1 MSKSAY
7 LCAGTAFAIFLVPYV
22 QPVTAGAGWWLLAY
36 LLAALGSLL
45 PDIEFLNPLHRRR
58 LEDPM
63 FHMRDVYFGLV
74 TAAIV
79 VKVTEW
85 VLTIYWRP
93 IRLRLIIQIIAVVLF
108 VQLCKYAKKEYRI
121 SEGVT
126 TALKIDY
133 ILVTILLVVLIF
145 TGKPI
150 TRLFLGEEVSE
161 EILTASFEYLISLGI
176 GLYFMSI
183 NHSVGG
189 MLRGIQKM
197 IPFLISFVINIFV
210 RIISAYI
217 LFHAFWRIGVFIAN
231 PVSFMA
237 GSIVALYFYKKLYYD
252 KYIRRNRY
260 EEGSYYKCN
269 EA

>member
-108 VQLCKYAKKEYRI
+108 VQLCKYAKKEYRNTFGHSFI
-121 SEGVT
+121 GLLAFSTPIFMIFPHYFLYFSAAYFSHIMLSMLECEGV
-126 TALKIDY
+126 KIFY
-133 ILVTILLVVLIF
+133 PN
-145 TGKPI
+145 K
-150 TRLFLGEEVSE
+150 
-161 EILTASFEYLISLGI
+161 
-176 GLYFMSI
+176 
-183 NHSVGG
+183 
-189 MLRGIQKM
+189 KK
-197 IPFLISFVINIFV
+197 
-210 RIISAYI
+210 
-217 LFHAFWRIGVFIAN
+217 
-231 PVSFMA
+231 
-237 GSIVALYFYKKLYYD
+237 VALGLVRYGGVLAKILGVLFAIALFAAIF
-252 KYIRRNRY
+252 IRIAA
-260 EEGSYYKCN
+260 G
-269 EA
+269 A